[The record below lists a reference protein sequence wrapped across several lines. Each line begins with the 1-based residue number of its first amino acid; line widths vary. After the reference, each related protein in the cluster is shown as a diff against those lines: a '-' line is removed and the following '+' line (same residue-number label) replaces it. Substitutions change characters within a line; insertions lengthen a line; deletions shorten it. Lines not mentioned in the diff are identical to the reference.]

1 MCSIQILLQ
10 LFKITSVHTKYNS
23 IIEKSGIDFAR
34 EGGEGGKD
42 AELLKLLGIQNVPP
56 KRGAK
61 PIVLV

>member
-34 EGGEGGKD
+34 EGGGGGKD
-42 AELLKLLGIQNVPP
+42 AELLKNC
-56 KRGAK
+56 
-61 PIVLV
+61 